1 MIYRKHNV
9 LEGLKQSRVPVGAF
23 VQMRCPEIV
32 EAAGNAGY
40 DYVWIDWEHGSFE
53 LDTVVD
59 MIRAAEATGLTPIVR
74 VPCGQPAEI
83 ARVLDAGAMGIIVP
97 QVATA
102 ETARQVV
109 AAAKYRTARYEP
121 GRRGACPLIRA
132 TGHQTLDWP
141 TYARWANENTTVWLL
156 VETME
161 GLQNLD
167 EILSVPG
174 IDAIVLGAFDLAVS
188 MGKEGDRRDPEVER
202 VLDGMIERVR
212 RAGVD
217 VVGLLFDADVDAMRA
232 SRDHYVRSGCR
243 ILVAGSD
250 RRILSNGLSAI
261 RATAA
266 HSPTAVR

>member
-1 MIYRKHNV
+1 MIYRKNKV
-9 LEGLKQSRVPVGAF
+9 LEALKKDRVPVGAF

-32 EAAGNAGY
+32 EAAGNADY

-53 LDTVVD
+53 METVVD

-74 VPCGQPAEI
+74 VPCGQSAEI

-97 QVATA
+97 QVSDA

-109 AAAKYRTARYEP
+109 AAAKYRTREYDA

-141 TYARWANENTTVWLL
+141 AYARWANENTTIWLL
-156 VETME
+156 VETVE
-161 GLQNLD
+161 GIRNLD
-167 EILSVPG
+167 EILAVPNVN
-174 IDAIVLGAFDLAVS
+174 AIVLGAFDLAVS
-188 MGKEGDRRDPEVER
+188 MGKDGDRHHPEVER

-212 RAGVD
+212 RADVD
-217 VVGLLFDADVDAMRA
+217 VVGLLFDADLEGMKS
-232 SRDHYVRSGCR
+232 SREHYVRSGCR

-250 RRILSNGLSAI
+250 RRIISNSFSAI
-261 RATAA
+261 RGLVA
-266 HSPTAVR
+266 

>member
-1 MIYRKHNV
+1 MIERKNNV
-9 LEGLKQSRVPVGAF
+9 LEALRQDRVPVGAF
-23 VQMRCPEIV
+23 VQMRCAEIV
-32 EAAGNAGY
+32 EAAGHAGY

-97 QVATA
+97 QVSTA
-102 ETARQVV
+102 EAARQAV
-109 AAAKYRTARYEP
+109 AAAKYRTAGYEP

-141 TYARWANENTTVWLL
+141 AYARWANENTTVWLL

-161 GLQNLD
+161 GLRNLD
-167 EILSVPG
+167 EILAVPG
-174 IDAIVLGAFDLAVS
+174 VDAIVLGAFDLAVS
-188 MGKEGDRRDPEVER
+188 MGKDGDRRDPEVER

-217 VVGLLFDADVDAMRA
+217 VVGLLFDAGPEAMRV
-232 SRDHYVRSGCR
+232 SREHYVRAGCR

-250 RRILSNGLSAI
+250 RRLISNGFA
-261 RATAA
+261 ATLAA
-266 HSPTAVR
+266 ARPDPAVR